1 MGLPSSLIPQLET
14 EPDPRLRVGFEEASW
29 IATLYLMAGLP
40 ACILGGCLSAKFGR
54 RQVTMI
60 AGLPLFFSWC
70 LIAVSPSIPVIF
82 FGRFVS
88 ALAICSTHPS
98 MGVFV
103 SEISHPDWRGSL
115 GVMPSIFLAL
125 GITKV
130 YLLGFLFDWRTT
142 CWICSSGSLLLSFS
156 MWCCWETPYWLVEN
170 DREDEAR
177 ASLQWYRGAE
187 YDITEEIEEIIE
199 SKNEKERIKHERK
212 PQKHGLATLLR
223 VMGSKTFLRPFYCA
237 GVLYLLAQLTG
248 VSTMVLYMT
257 NIFQE
262 SGSTIDPRLAPVI
275 VAGIRVVTAGLAALV
290 LRYASRRHLF
300 VLSTVIIFS
309 STMTIATFSY
319 MRTSD
324 CCFDSSLKHS
334 LGIIPLLAVIAM
346 FIGHSLGVV
355 PVVQLLAAE
364 VRASSSCIS

>member
-29 IATLYLMAGLP
+29 IATLYLIAGLP
-40 ACILGGCLSAKFGR
+40 ACIVGGCLSAKFGR

-70 LIAVSPSIPVIF
+70 LIAVSPSISVIF
-82 FGRFVS
+82 FARFVS

-142 CWICSSGSLLLSFS
+142 CWICSFGSLLLSFS

-170 DREDEAR
+170 DKEEEGR
-177 ASLQWYRGAE
+177 ASLQWYRGPE
-187 YDITEEIEEIIE
+187 YDITEEIEEIIQ
-199 SKNEKERIKHERK
+199 SKNEKNKQETYEPKKR
-212 PQKHGLATLLR
+212 GLLSLLR
-223 VMGSKTFLRPFYCA
+223 VMASKTFLRPFSCA
-237 GVLYLLAQLTG
+237 GVLYLMAQLTG

-257 NIFQE
+257 NIFQD
-262 SGSTIDPRLAPVI
+262 SGSSIDPRLAPVI
-275 VAGIRVVTAGLAALV
+275 VAGIRVVTAGLAAFV
-290 LRYASRRHLF
+290 LRFASRRHLF

-309 STMTIATFSY
+309 STLTIATFSY

-324 CCFDSSLKHS
+324 CCFDSSLKDS
-334 LGIIPLLAVIAM
+334 LGVVPLLAVIAM

-364 VRASSSCIS
+364 VGSSSQ